1 MKYSLGLACIVKIT
15 HMEGEEIFG
24 SSKQKANL
32 APRLE
37 GIHIGM
43 IVWIFLTLL

>member
-1 MKYSLGLACIVKIT
+1 MKYSLGLACIVEIT

-32 APRLE
+32 ASRLE
-37 GIHIGM
+37 GNQIGM
-43 IVWIFLTLL
+43 IV